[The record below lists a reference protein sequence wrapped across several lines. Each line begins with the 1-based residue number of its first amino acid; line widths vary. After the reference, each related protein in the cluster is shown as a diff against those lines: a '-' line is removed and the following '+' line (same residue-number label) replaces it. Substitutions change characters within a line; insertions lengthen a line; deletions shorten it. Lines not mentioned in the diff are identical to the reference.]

1 MPGWSPTPCWPPART
16 ARRRSKISASGDGPE
31 KKAGRRPA
39 PWKVRAS
46 RYSFRDRW
54 LSVRSDSCIAADGTA
69 IDPYHIVEL
78 PDWVNVVAITPK
90 RDIVLVNEYRHGT
103 GEIALELPSGTIEP
117 GEAALAA
124 AQREL
129 LEETGFGGGHWH
141 QTGCNAANPAR
152 QNNRIVTFLALDVEP
167 LSAPKTEPG
176 ELIDVLVM
184 PLGALLQGLGLGEA
198 QFHSQHLASL
208 FNALLPMLSTAE
220 GVGAAIELWHRLNKA
235 LKLRNNA

>member
-1 MPGWSPTPCWPPART
+1 MSASGEGPEKT
-16 ARRRSKISASGDGPE
+16 ARRRA
-31 KKAGRRPA
+31 A

-54 LSVRSDSCIAADGTA
+54 LSVRSDSCTAADGTA

-78 PDWVNVVAITPK
+78 PDWVNVVALTQK

-129 LEETGFGGGHWH
+129 LEETGFGGGHWY

-152 QNNRIVTFLALDVEP
+152 QNNRIVSFLALDVE
-167 LSAPKTEPG
+167 SISTPKTEPG
-176 ELIDVLVM
+176 ELIDVLRM
-184 PLGALLQGLGLGEA
+184 PLGALLYGLSLGKA
-198 QFHSQHLASL
+198 QLHSQHLASL
-208 FNALLPMLSTAE
+208 FNALLPMLSTA
-220 GVGAAIELWHRLNKA
+220 GGMDAAMELWRRLKKA
-235 LKLRNNA
+235 GKPQDKA